1 MKKLVYKKV
10 LFILCLFVVS
20 LIILDIAI
28 AVDGFVAYRSNTGV
42 STTSSPKI
50 RYWNN
55 TANAGNG
62 SWSGEIELASAGS
75 PVRTIV
81 LKQSPVDSKIAIVTQ
96 SDDGNI
102 DGYVCVK
109 NCQDAGNW
117 TFTSN
122 IGNVGIRNQRSFD
135 LSFETGN
142 GDLIVVYAVVSANT
156 ARDLAYKLL
165 FDNTTSFS
173 GLTENYIDD
182 TSANGG
188 GDLVYTWVAMDSNPI
203 SNSSEMIVIGFDSS
217 GNDINSWVWDG
228 NAWGNQNEVS
238 ATATATVAREALAV
252 KYAFDG
258 SKGMVVGGAG
268 TTGSFSS
275 DYWSAGAWTGLAA
288 FDIDAADNNDINWI
302 TLKSD
307 PSTDDIMATVVDS
320 GSDLYS
326 IYWSGAAWA
335 NTPNIDTA
343 VDSVA
348 ARVADFS
355 WNPTG
360 STGQLVWNTDG
371 AGTTLSQRT
380 CAPQCNV
387 AGSTVSTYA
396 GTGAW
401 LTLFRNPT
409 TELVKFLGF
418 RLNNAFDIGSFWY
431 NGTGALNYTNYAD
444 NAITGDTTVST
455 FESYFFDYRRDVRPP
470 GLTIITPN
478 QSGIIQWQNYIYFN
492 MSSNE
497 YLLIAILDF
506 NGTNYTMNMS
516 TDMNW
521 YYNLTGLSEGLYLY
535 KIYGVDLAN
544 NTNVTPTWNITINFP
559 PNITLINPPN
569 NTLNITTRN
578 ITFYYNVTDTLNN
591 VSTCS
596 LIIDGLFGVVNT
608 TTSPVNETTTLN
620 FTYLLTNGQ
629 HNWSIWCNDTNNF
642 NSTSEMR
649 NITIALYPIILSMDI
664 TDNLLPLGE
673 VILNAGSTRFV
684 NCTIIASDPQG
695 TGNIA
700 NATATFYYYL
710 NKSNDPDD
718 NWVHYTNTSCVVAN
732 TTLQNK
738 TFSCGFYPW
747 YYANNGTWYCNA
759 TITNNDSLSAS
770 NNTSTI
776 IQSLYALNVTDG
788 IDFGNVESEVSSLN
802 VTANIT
808 NIGNMAVN
816 ITIQGYA
823 LAIGDNTGMNCS
835 DNTNITITRIKFS
848 KITTDDYATK
858 TSLTGSVQNLNLQ
871 IPRQTNLTQMINTTY
886 WQVSPDPGISTR
898 ICTGYVIFTAEVP

>member
-1 MKKLVYKKV
+1 M
-10 LFILCLFVVS
+10 LCLFVLS
-20 LIILDIAI
+20 LIILDTVI

-62 SWSGEIELASAGS
+62 SWSAEIELASAGS
-75 PVRTIV
+75 PVRFVV
-81 LKQSPVDSKIAIVTQ
+81 LKQSPVDSKIVLVTS
-96 SDDGNI
+96 SDDGNM
-102 DGYVCVK
+102 DGYICMK
-109 NCQDAGNW
+109 NCDNASYW
-117 TFTSN
+117 DYTSN
-122 IGNVGIRNQRSFD
+122 IGTVSLVSSQRGFDIAFESNSGDALLVYGI
-135 LSFETGN
+135 
-142 GDLIVVYAVVSANT
+142 VSAN
-156 ARDLAYKLL
+156 AAQDLAFQELPVS
-165 FDNTTSFS
+165 TTSFN
-173 GLTENYIDD
+173 GLTEQYIND
-182 TSANGG
+182 GG
-188 GDLVYTWVAMDSNPI
+188 HATDLVYMWIGMDNNPLTTSNEI
-203 SNSSEMIVIGFDSS
+203 IIAAFDDTN
-217 GNDINSWVWDG
+217 NDYNAWVWSG
-228 NAWGNQNEVS
+228 SAFGALNAITTG
-238 ATATATVAREALAV
+238 ATGTSNREAHAV
-252 KYAFDG
+252 RYAADG
-258 SKGMVVGGAG
+258 SKGMVVSGTGGAG
-268 TTGSFSS
+268 AINSE
-275 DYWSAGAWTGLAA
+275 YWSAGAWTVVAA
-288 FDIDAADNNDINWI
+288 IDEDAGDGAADVQWLS
-302 TLKSD
+302 LKAD
-307 PSTDDIMATVVDS
+307 PSTDDLQLVFQAST
-320 GSDLYS
+320 SDLGTA
-326 IYWSGAAWA
+326 YWNGGPTWA
-335 NTPNIDTA
+335 VTSNIDTG
-343 VDSVA
+343 VDVA
-348 ARVADFS
+348 TARTADFS

-360 STGQLVWNTDG
+360 STGQLVWDTDG

-380 CAPQCNV
+380 CAPQCTA
-387 AGSTVSTYA
+387 AGLTVSTYA

-401 LTLFRNPT
+401 VTLFRNPT

-444 NAITGDTTVST
+444 NVITGDTTVTT

-478 QSGIIQWQNYIYFN
+478 QSNILQWQNYIYFN

-497 YLLIAILDF
+497 YLSIAILDF

-521 YYNLTGLSEGLYLY
+521 YYNLTSLNEGLYSY
-535 KIYGVDLAN
+535 KIYGIDLAN

-569 NTLNITTRN
+569 NTLNITTGN

-649 NITIALYPIILSMDI
+649 NITIALDPIILSMDI
-664 TDNLLPLGE
+664 TDNLLPSGE

-700 NATATFYYYL
+700 NATAMFYYYL

-732 TTLQNK
+732 ITLQNK

-848 KITTDDYATK
+848 KITTDDYTTK

-886 WQVSPDPGISTR
+886 WQVNPDPGISTR